1 MSESKEKK
9 WTDDDLE
16 YAMKKARYSGM
27 LVSLRDR
34 RELLVQ
40 IRDMIDRELAY
51 VDDRI
56 NSTIEA
62 QKTITNFVKDSAIV
76 DDLFK
81 GV

>member
-16 YAMKKARYSGM
+16 YVVKARYSGT
-27 LVSLRDR
+27 LESLRGR
-34 RELLVQ
+34 RELLVEL
-40 IRDMIDRELAY
+40 RDMIDRELAY

-56 NSTIEA
+56 NSAIEA
-62 QKTITNFVKDSAIV
+62 QKTITNFYKGSAIV